1 LKRAYSYKVKALIRH
16 YINYISKLKFLLAF
30 KVAFTRVFI
39 TSNIYLAFRGVG
51 LIPYEPDVVL
61 LRLDM
66 QLRTPT
72 LPTLV
77 EALWEAQT
85 LSNVRKLKAQSTLIR
100 KRV

>member
-1 LKRAYSYKVKALIRH
+1 LKQAYSYKVKALIRY
-16 YINYISKLKFLLAF
+16 YINYISKLEFLLAF
-30 KVAFTRVFI
+30 KVAFTRAFTI
-39 TSNIYLAFRGVG
+39 SNIYLAFRGAG
-51 LIPYEPDVVL
+51 LIPYELDVVL
-61 LRLDM
+61 SRLDM

-85 LSNVRKLKAQSTLIR
+85 PSNVRKLKAQSTLIR